1 MSNILRSQDGEADAV
16 RPPILSHLAGNVR
29 RHRKARGFSQSILA
43 ARASLSRRMI
53 VAIEASEANV
63 SLSTVDRLAA
73 ALGISFA
80 ELIRAPEAPDSRSI
94 ETLAWCGSHPDSQA
108 TLLGAAPATREAEL
122 WTWVLGPGERY
133 PSEADSVN
141 WHEMLLV
148 IEGVLTIEL
157 ADGERKLGAG
167 EFFIF
172 SSAAPY
178 VFANTG
184 AGAVRYVRNV
194 VL

>member
-1 MSNILRSQDGEADAV
+1 MSSILRSQEAAAGAP

-29 RHRKARGFSQSILA
+29 RLRKAKGFSQSALA
-43 ARASLSRRMI
+43 AAASLSRRMI

-94 ETLAWCGSHPDSQA
+94 EALAWCGSHPDSRA
-108 TLLGAAPATREAEL
+108 TLHGAAPATREAEL

-133 PSEADSVN
+133 PSEADSQN

-148 IEGVLTIEL
+148 IEGALTIEL
-157 ADGERKLGAG
+157 PDMVREVAAG
-167 EFFIF
+167 DFFIF
-172 SSAAPY
+172 SSAEPY
-178 VFANTG
+178 IFANKGTV
-184 AGAVRYVRNV
+184 AVRYVRNV